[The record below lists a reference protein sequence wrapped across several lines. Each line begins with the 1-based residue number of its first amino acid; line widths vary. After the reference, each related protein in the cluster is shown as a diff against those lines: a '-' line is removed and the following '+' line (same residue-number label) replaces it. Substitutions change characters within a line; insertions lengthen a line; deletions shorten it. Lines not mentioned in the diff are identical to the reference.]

1 MAERTFT
8 LAEAQQLLPMLE
20 PLLDAAIRNKKL
32 VEAVDAELQEL
43 SQRIS
48 NSGGML
54 LQISHWAER
63 SAQRDAA
70 LHSVQETL
78 AELDALG
85 VQVKDLD
92 TGLLD
97 FPCQV
102 GENVILLCW
111 KLGEKKIAH
120 WHGPTEGFIGRKPI
134 DDSIARAGHP
144 EKPN

>member
-8 LAEAQQLLPMLE
+8 LDEAQQMLPLLE
-20 PLLDAAIRNKKL
+20 PLLDAAMRNKKQ
-32 VEAVDAELQEL
+32 VQEIDTELQEL
-43 SQRIS
+43 SHRIS
-48 NSGGML
+48 VSGGML
-54 LQISHWAER
+54 LQISGWAER
-63 SAQRDAA
+63 CAQRDKA
-70 LHSVQETL
+70 LLSVQETL
-78 AELDALG
+78 GELDALG

-102 GENVILLCW
+102 GDSVILLCW

-120 WHGPTEGFIGRKPI
+120 WHDTSEGFIGRKPI
-134 DDSIARAGHP
+134 DDSIAHAGDP

>member
-8 LAEAQQLLPMLE
+8 LDEAQQLLPMLE
-20 PLLDAAIRNKKL
+20 PLLDAAVHNKKQ
-32 VEAVDAELQEL
+32 VEEIDSELQAL
-43 SQRIS
+43 GHRIS
-48 NSGGML
+48 ASGGML
-54 LQISHWAER
+54 LQIGHWAER
-63 SAQRDAA
+63 RAQRDAA
-70 LHSVQETL
+70 LESVQQTL
-78 AELDALG
+78 SEIDALG

-102 GENVILLCW
+102 GDSVILLCW

-134 DDSIARAGHP
+134 DDSIASSGDAK
-144 EKPN
+144 KPN

>member
-8 LAEAQQLLPMLE
+8 LEEAQQLLPMLE
-20 PLLDAAIRNKKL
+20 PLLDAAIRNKKQ
-32 VEAVDAELQEL
+32 VEEIDSELQEL
-43 SQRIS
+43 GHRIS
-48 NSGGML
+48 ASGGML
-54 LQISHWAER
+54 LQIGHWAER
-63 SAQRDAA
+63 RAQRDAA
-70 LHSVQETL
+70 LESVQQTL
-78 AELDALG
+78 SEIDALG

-102 GENVILLCW
+102 GDSVILLCW

-134 DDSIARAGHP
+134 DDSIASSGDAK
-144 EKPN
+144 KPN